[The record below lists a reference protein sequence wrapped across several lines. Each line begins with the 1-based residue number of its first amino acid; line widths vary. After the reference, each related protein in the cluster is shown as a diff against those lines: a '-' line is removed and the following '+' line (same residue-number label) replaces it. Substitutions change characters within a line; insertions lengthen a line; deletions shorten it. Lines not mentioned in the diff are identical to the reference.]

1 MFAYLNNKT
10 FTIQSFQDEQ
20 PAILV
25 GGATTADELRSA
37 GVTEFSPSVPGERMP
52 VVIDAAGGPIYAYI
66 SSFYVSGSDCVVGID
81 VAPDSP
87 NGKPVVAE
95 TNLPCR
101 VQLHA
106 NALQVLET
114 SVSPRF
120 LVTGGNFELL
130 QVRSGCTY
138 DITDTAL
145 TTVTL
150 NNLPTEPGV
159 FWLFSKNNIYIS
171 FGVDSYLDPVEGE
184 IVFYGSDPGLDT
196 TGPQPK
202 IYGRGFHQCIWD
214 GMKLHIIKMSFA
226 ANYTPVSAPA

>member
-1 MFAYLNNKT
+1 MLAYLNNKT

-20 PAILV
+20 PTILV

-37 GVTEFSPSVPGERMP
+37 GVTELSPSVPGERMP
-52 VVIDAAGGPIYAYI
+52 VVIDAAGGPMYAYI
-66 SSFYVSGSDCVVGID
+66 SGFNMNGSDCYVSID

-87 NGKPVVAE
+87 GGRPVVAE
-95 TNLPCR
+95 TNVPCR

-106 NALQVLET
+106 NALQALET
-114 SVSPRF
+114 SVSHRF
-120 LVTGGNFELL
+120 LVTEGNFELL

-150 NNLPTEPGV
+150 NNLPSETGV

-171 FGVDSYLDPVEGE
+171 FDVDSYLDPAEGE

-196 TGPQPK
+196 AGPQPK
-202 IYGRGFHQCIWD
+202 INGRGFHQCIWD
-214 GMKLHIIKMSFA
+214 GVKLHIIKTSVA
-226 ANYTPVSAPA
+226 TSYTP